1 MSESIEESS
10 KLDSLHKVLL
20 EIFISPV
27 DAFDF
32 YLNGNLISKWNI
44 FYFQL
49 GMWFYAPIMKLALNG
64 VLFIS
69 LDESSES
76 PKQSIL
82 DGVLLSFFIY
92 PIFFAIGLLLD
103 SFRKY
108 YKKNE
113 FIQGEPTSGIG
124 LLSFIPVSSSF
135 VFWILPKPL
144 NALGVTLSV
153 IFSLHLYYSALLNLD
168 NYTKLD
174 FKRLILYFVIVLGIL
189 SFILIIIGNLIRTK
203 V

>member
-32 YLNGNLISKWNI
+32 YLNGNIISKWNI

-76 PKQSIL
+76 PKQPIL
-82 DGVLLSFFIY
+82 EGVLLSFFIY
-92 PIFFAIGLLLD
+92 PIFFSIGLLLD

-113 FIQGEPTSGIG
+113 FIHGEPTSGIG

-153 IFSLHLYYSALLNLD
+153 IFSMHLYYSALLNLD

>member
-1 MSESIEESS
+1 LKQHIVFILIATIF
-10 KLDSLHKVLL
+10 KYKKVL
-20 EIFISPV
+20 
-27 DAFDF
+27 
-32 YLNGNLISKWNI
+32 
-44 FYFQL
+44 
-49 GMWFYAPIMKLALNG
+49 
-64 VLFIS
+64 
-69 LDESSES
+69 
-76 PKQSIL
+76 
-82 DGVLLSFFIY
+82 
-92 PIFFAIGLLLD
+92 
-103 SFRKY
+103 
-108 YKKNE
+108 KKNE
-113 FIQGEPTSGIG
+113 FIQGEPIDGIG

-153 IFSLHLYYSALLNLD
+153 LFSLHLYYSALLNLD

>member
-1 MSESIEESS
+1 LNESIEESS
-10 KLDSLHKVLL
+10 KLDSLQKILL

-32 YLNGNLISKWNI
+32 FLNGNIISKWNI

-49 GMWFYAPIMKLALNG
+49 VMWFYAPIMKLILNG
-64 VLFIS
+64 FLLFS
-69 LDESSES
+69 LGEPSDS
-76 PKQSIL
+76 PKQFIL
-82 DGVLLSFFIY
+82 DGLLLSFFVY
-92 PIFFAIGLLLD
+92 PFFFVIGLLLD

-113 FIQGEPTSGIG
+113 FIQGEPTNGLG
-124 LLSFIPVSSSF
+124 LLSFMPISTSF

-144 NALGVTLSV
+144 NALGITLS
-153 IFSLHLYYSALLNLD
+153 ILFSFHLYYSALLNLD

-174 FKRLILYFVIVLGIL
+174 LKRLILYFVIVLGIL
-189 SFILIIIGNLIRTK
+189 SFIFIILGNMIRTK

>member
-1 MSESIEESS
+1 LNESLEESS
-10 KLDSLHKVLL
+10 KFDSLQKILL

-32 YLNGNLISKWNI
+32 YLNGNIISKWNI
-44 FYFQL
+44 FYFQV
-49 GMWFYAPIMKLALNG
+49 GMWIYAPIMKLFLNG
-64 VLFIS
+64 ILFFS
-69 LDESSES
+69 LEESSES
-76 PKQSIL
+76 PKQFIL
-82 DGVLLSFFIY
+82 DGLLLSFFIY
-92 PIFFAIGLLLD
+92 PTFFLIGLLLD

-113 FIQGEPTSGIG
+113 FIQGEPTGGIG
-124 LLSFIPVSSSF
+124 LLSFIPISTSF

-144 NALGVTLSV
+144 NALGITLS
-153 IFSLHLYYSALLNLD
+153 ILFSSHLYYSALLNLD

-189 SFILIIIGNLIRTK
+189 SFILIIIGNMIRTK